1 MAVFY
6 KNAESYQSGA
16 GNLFLFLK
24 VGMGQY
30 YNAFVKIG
38 KKKLVSGHFESIL
51 VGSLEDCRSK
61 ILLVE
66 INATDVNP
74 DTDTVPVSILLKDD
88 QKQTLYE
95 YTVDA
100 DKDGGTI
107 LFEIKFTIK

>member
-6 KNAESYQSGA
+6 KNEETYQSGT

-38 KKKLVSGHFESIL
+38 KKKLVFGQFEVIL
-51 VGSLEDCRSK
+51 IGTVEDCHGK
-61 ILLVE
+61 KLFVE

-74 DTDTVPVSILLKDD
+74 HTDNVPVNIILKDD
-88 QKQTLYE
+88 QQETVYD
-95 YTVDA
+95 YSVDA
-100 DKDGGTI
+100 DKNGGTI
-107 LFEIKFTIK
+107 LFEIEFTIK